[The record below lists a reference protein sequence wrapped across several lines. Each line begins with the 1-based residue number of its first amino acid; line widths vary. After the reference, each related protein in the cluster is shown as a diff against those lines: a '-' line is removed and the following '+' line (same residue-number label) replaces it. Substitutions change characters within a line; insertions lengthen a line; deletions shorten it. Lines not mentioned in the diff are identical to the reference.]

1 MTTSTSFPPA
11 TIHLSSRRIGTASY
25 HQEHDFS
32 ATELAAWSRLSAA
45 KIQTLVMDGW
55 LVTRKGPYQRPRI
68 TWESAHKLLGE
79 TCWWPHSAEE
89 ASSRFSIRVKEA
101 AVLLQ
106 VPHSTLSSKLNE
118 NEVVPIKRLGRFTLL
133 RPVDLPM
140 IRKWMENTVPI
151 PKQLSPEAQVV
162 HSVEAAHLLG
172 VVHSLVYYWIKRGML
187 SARRSGNGSRLYV
200 SKEAVLQLKQ
210 VFDEHRA
217 KHISPPQRIKGG
229 YSDVVRAAFGLPP
242 VRRGPQKR

>member
-1 MTTSTSFPPA
+1 
-11 TIHLSSRRIGTASY
+11 
-25 HQEHDFS
+25 
-32 ATELAAWSRLSAA
+32 
-45 KIQTLVMDGW
+45 MDGW

-217 KHISPPQRIKGG
+217 KHISPPNGSKEAIQMSSAPCLACRLSGVVPRSVDPWPDCSLAPFSHHPKGAA
-229 YSDVVRAAFGLPP
+229 SDGIDKQIIRLHLLPQP
-242 VRRGPQKR
+242 